1 MSYIVNQPEGWTRLY
16 LIIWKLSFIL
26 ELNVSSIVT
35 KKWRIAPVNLES
47 LKYIVLQVTCNS
59 HSIKFKID
67 EDGGKQ

>member
-47 LKYIVLQVTCNS
+47 LKYIVL
-59 HSIKFKID
+59 
-67 EDGGKQ
+67 